1 MGHEQP
7 RTGLIMAN
15 LVLGSNGASTLGGR
29 SAPLSSGIDR
39 GRFHA
44 LRGSADYIV
53 IGGNTARCEPY
64 EKTPC
69 PLIIATR
76 TMEMGRAR
84 ENPLAQMDS
93 RPIETILSELRADG
107 QRALIEAGV
116 SLLHIA
122 IQAGLVDE
130 FYLTLSTVEGDGNF
144 FNRNVLEESFAL
156 TSEEILNDE
165 GFQLW
170 TKR

>member
-1 MGHEQP
+1 
-7 RTGLIMAN
+7 
-15 LVLGSNGASTLGGR
+15 
-29 SAPLSSGIDR
+29 
-39 GRFHA
+39 
-44 LRGSADYIV
+44 
-53 IGGNTARCEPY
+53 
-64 EKTPC
+64 
-69 PLIIATR
+69 
-76 TMEMGRAR
+76 MEMGRAR
-84 ENPLAQMDS
+84 ENPLAQTDS

-122 IQAGLVDE
+122 IQTGLVDE

-156 TSEEILNDE
+156 ISEEILHDE
-165 GFQLW
+165 RFQLW